1 MSRRGAMLLLR
12 VSPHDTESCHAA
24 KRPACPGRS
33 SCREQISEPERTTKS
48 RQSSALKL
56 SRPAPTAATSSDRS
70 VVIPTVLAHAG
81 AALEGRL

>member
-48 RQSSALKL
+48 RQSSAEIPSKL
-56 SRPAPTAATSSDRS
+56 PNRCEQHRDDEIVLFRTLTPLES
-70 VVIPTVLAHAG
+70 VDPSG
-81 AALEGRL
+81 K